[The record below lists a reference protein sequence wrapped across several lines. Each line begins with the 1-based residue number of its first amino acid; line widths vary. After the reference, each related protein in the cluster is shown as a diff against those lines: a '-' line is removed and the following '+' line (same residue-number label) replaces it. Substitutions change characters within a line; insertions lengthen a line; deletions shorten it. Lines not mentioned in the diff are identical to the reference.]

1 MVLGKREIVDIIS
14 EKTNMLKKD
23 IYEVIDA
30 LAETVY
36 EELKKDNT
44 IVLRKLFRIE
54 PVIMNERQRYNPN
67 TGELD
72 DVEEHKSVK
81 ISVSQTLKE
90 IIRDAPSETEIRDDL
105 ERLTLARK
113 MAALQ
118 AEMARLDAKMNKGK
132 N

>member
-90 IIRDAPSETEIRDDL
+90 IIRDAPSETQIKDDL
-105 ERLTLARK
+105 ERLTLTRK

>member
-14 EKTNMLKKD
+14 EKTDMLKKD

-81 ISVSQTLKE
+81 ISVSKTLKE
-90 IIRDAPSETEIRDDL
+90 IIRDAPSETQIKDDL

-118 AEMARLDAKMNKGK
+118 AEMARLDAKMNKGI

>member
-1 MVLGKREIVDIIS
+1 MVLGKKDLIDIIS
-14 EKTNMLKKD
+14 KKNDKLKKD
-23 IYEVIDA
+23 IGWSDRCVGRNSIRR
-30 LAETVY
+30 V
-36 EELKKDNT
+36 KKDNT

-67 TGELD
+67 TGEVD

-81 ISVSQTLKE
+81 ISVSKTLKE

-118 AEMARLDAKMNKGK
+118 AEIARLDAKMN
-132 N
+132 NRR

>member
-90 IIRDAPSETEIRDDL
+90 IIRDAPSETQIKDDL

>member
-14 EKTNMLKKD
+14 EKTDMLKKD
-23 IYEVIDA
+23 IYEVIEA
-30 LAETVY
+30 LAETIY

-90 IIRDAPSETEIRDDL
+90 IIRDAPSETQIKDDL

-118 AEMARLDAKMNKGK
+118 AEMARLDAKMN
-132 N
+132 NRR

>member
-1 MVLGKREIVDIIS
+1 MVIGKKELVDIIS
-14 EKTNMLKKD
+14 KKTDKLKKD
-23 IYEVIDA
+23 IDKVMDA

-90 IIRDAPSETEIRDDL
+90 IIRDAPSETQIKDDL

-118 AEMARLDAKMNKGK
+118 AEMARLDAKMN
-132 N
+132 NRR

>member
-1 MVLGKREIVDIIS
+1 MVLGKKEIVDIIS

-67 TGELD
+67 TGKLD

-90 IIRDAPSETEIRDDL
+90 IIRDAPSETEIKDDL

-118 AEMARLDAKMNKGK
+118 AEMARLDAKMN
-132 N
+132 NRR

>member
-14 EKTNMLKKD
+14 EKTDMLKKD

-54 PVIMNERQRYNPN
+54 PIIMNERQRYNPN

-81 ISVSQTLKE
+81 ISVSKTLKE
-90 IIRDAPSETEIRDDL
+90 IIRDAPSETQIKDDL

-118 AEMARLDAKMNKGK
+118 AEMARLDAKMNNGR
-132 N
+132 

>member
-1 MVLGKREIVDIIS
+1 MVLGKKELVDIIS
-14 EKTNMLKKD
+14 KKTDKLKKD
-23 IYEVIDA
+23 IDEVIDV

-54 PVIMNERQRYNPN
+54 PVIINERQRYNPN

-81 ISVSQTLKE
+81 ISVSKTLKE
-90 IIRDAPSETEIRDDL
+90 IIRDAPSETQIRDDL

-118 AEMARLDAKMNKGK
+118 AEMARLDAKMN
-132 N
+132 NRR

>member
-90 IIRDAPSETEIRDDL
+90 IIRDAPSETQIKDDL

-118 AEMARLDAKMNKGK
+118 AEMARLDAKMN
-132 N
+132 NRR